1 MKTFIFCALCVICSA
16 SSSFAQVNNPSY
28 LKAQATRLKSYFDQ
42 HEIEKVYLHFDKP
55 YYAAGDTI
63 YFKAYVMAGE
73 KNLLSTL
80 SGVLYTDL
88 IDPAGKVAS
97 SIKLQINNGLAWGDF
112 ALRDSL
118 PSGNYRVR
126 AYTRLMQNYG
136 SESFFNRRIP
146 IAAIINKP
154 LPAFKS
160 KSSSAS
166 QTIAAPDVQFF
177 PEGGDL
183 VTGVAS
189 KVAFKAVMP
198 GGNGTDVTGNILNDK
213 NQVVTTFTSAHLGMG
228 VFTITPLAGESYHA
242 EVVYSNGIKA
252 SIPLPAVNAE
262 GVAIAVTDS
271 GSKISVHVNPGK
283 LFYQQNKD
291 GALGLFIYSA
301 GRLTTVSDVMDGP
314 DMRFDIQK
322 GRLHSGITQVTLLS
336 AKGEPLCERLVY
348 INKNDQLPVDVF
360 SAKTTYQ
367 AREKVTVKI
376 HVDETNFEPTPAHF
390 SVSVIDKSKV
400 TADENKEENIL
411 TYTLLTSCLKGYVE
425 DPGYYFV
432 NPDNKKRSELD
443 LVMLTH
449 GYRRF
454 TWAKLAAD
462 DGNPPMITAEKGL
475 SISGQAKTFW
485 GKPVNPGEVTLIPA
499 AGGHLLSEATDK
511 TGSFKFDNLV
521 FYDTTRFVLNAVT
534 GKGSNNTQLTYHP
547 AAPVPVLNTPLY
559 TSTDTSAAA
568 IISAYLQ
575 NSQNRHTEFM
585 KYYGKGIQLKEVR
598 VQSVKKATY
607 RTLSLAGAGNAD
619 QVIKGSEILTGG
631 MLATSLSGR
640 IGGVYFEN
648 PDNPAGGSPRIQG
661 ATGLMLIIVD
671 GVERPDSRYAPKP
684 IVNDIL
690 PADVET
696 IEVLKYAS
704 ASIYGMQGG
713 NGVLII
719 TTKQGVGR
727 EAKDIAAV
735 GVLPLKIT
743 GYYKA
748 REFYAPRYDYINDHT
763 RPDLRSTVYWLPEIM
778 TDKNGNASFD
788 FYNADGNGQYEI
800 IVEGINSDGDAG
812 AAKYSY
818 EVKE

>member
-16 SSSFAQVNNPSY
+16 SSSFAQVNNPSS

-376 HVDETNFEPTPAHF
+376 HVYETSFEPTPAHF

-400 TADENKEENIL
+400 TGDENKEENIL

-462 DGNPPMITAEKGL
+462 DGKPPMITAEKGL

-547 AAPVPVLNTPLY
+547 AAPVPVLNTPFY

-598 VQSVKKATY
+598 VQAIKKATY

-619 QVIKGSEILTGG
+619 QVIFMKDVKEGGKLSDILNSRLRRGVRFLKGG
-631 MLATSLSGR
+631 
-640 IGGVYFEN
+640 
-648 PDNPAGGSPRIQG
+648 NPASVEHS
-661 ATGLMLIIVD
+661 GLLIVVD
-671 GVERPDSRYAPKP
+671 GNERPGSGID
-684 IVNDIL
+684 DI
-690 PADVET
+690 PPSDVET
-696 IEVLKYAS
+696 VEVLTSGQA
-704 ASIYGMQGG
+704 AIYGMAGG
-713 NGVLII
+713 HGVIVI
-719 TTKQGVGR
+719 TTKQGAGLQP
-727 EAKDIAAV
+727 EDIESR

-748 REFYAPRYDYINDHT
+748 REFYAPRYDHINDHT
-763 RPDLRSTVYWLPEIM
+763 RPDLRSTIYWLPEIM

-800 IVEGINSDGDAG
+800 IVEGINSDGIAG

-818 EVKE
+818 EVNE